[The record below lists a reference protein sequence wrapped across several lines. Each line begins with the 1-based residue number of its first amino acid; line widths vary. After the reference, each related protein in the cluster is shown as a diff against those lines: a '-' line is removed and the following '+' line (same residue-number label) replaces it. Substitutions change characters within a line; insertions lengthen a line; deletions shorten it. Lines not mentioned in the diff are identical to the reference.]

1 MTSVDVGA
9 LSLFHARFNCLHTSK
24 HTCDLIGQTF
34 MHGGTCDGDTLRR
47 NTSKS
52 TGQFEVQV
60 ADVRETGEV
69 CHVAGHL
76 AYQCVVIQLQS
87 AASAS
92 FKLFGIHK
100 NHQQAGMRFSLGH
113 DLLRPFGKDWR
124 QSLCKDNVHKARQP
138 S

>member
-24 HTCDLIGQTF
+24 HTCDVIGQTF
-34 MHGGTCDGDTLRR
+34 MHGGTCDGER
-47 NTSKS
+47 NTSMS
-52 TGQFEVQV
+52 TGQFVVQV
-60 ADVRETGEV
+60 AYVREAGEV
-69 CHVAGHL
+69 CHVAGYL

-87 AASAS
+87 TASAS
-92 FKLFGIHK
+92 FKLLGNHK

-124 QSLCKDNVHKARQP
+124 QSLCTGNVHKARQP